1 MAESGVF
8 REYREDALTQIRE
21 ATQDDARWAEFSAPV
36 RAFVR
41 KRVPPGLDADDVVQ
55 DVFLRIVRHRDE
67 LDRVE
72 NLEAWIFRVART
84 ALADA
89 LRAHQRRDGRGS
101 DVDPDE
107 LAGEHAEDAPRAI
120 AELAPCLR
128 PFVSRLDAPYRQ
140 ALELTDLG
148 GMSQTEAATQL
159 GISVSGMKSRVQRA
173 RDQVRRDFLDCCA
186 VQHDARGAIMDVEP
200 RTATSCT
207 PAASIHQIQRLQK

>member
-1 MAESGVF
+1 MRA
-8 REYREDALTQIRE
+8 
-21 ATQDDARWAEFSAPV
+21 ATNDDARWAEFSAPV

-41 KRVPPGLDADDVVQ
+41 KRVPAGLDSDDVVQ

-67 LDRVE
+67 LERVD

-101 DVDPDE
+101 SVDPDD
-107 LAGEHAEDAPRAI
+107 LAADDATDAPRAI

-128 PFVSRLDAPYRQ
+128 PFVSRLDAPYRE

-148 GMSQTEAATQL
+148 GMSQTDAAERV

-173 RDQVRRDFLDCCA
+173 RDQVRQDFVECCA
-186 VQHDARGAIMDVEP
+186 LQRDARGAIMDVEP
-200 RTATSCT
+200 RSTNSCA

>member
-1 MAESGVF
+1 M
-8 REYREDALTQIRE
+8 
-21 ATQDDARWAEFSAPV
+21 

-41 KRVPPGLDADDVVQ
+41 KRVPAGLDADDVVQ
-55 DVFLRIVRHRDE
+55 EVFLRIVRHRDE
-67 LDRVE
+67 LERVD
-72 NLEAWIFRVART
+72 NLEAWVFRVART

-107 LAGEHAEDAPRAI
+107 LSADSSDDAPRAI

-128 PFVSRLDAPYRQ
+128 PFVSRLAAPYRE

-148 GMSQTEAATQL
+148 GMSQTDAATKL

-173 RDQVRRDFLDCCA
+173 REQVRRDFLDCCA
-186 VQHDARGAIMDVEP
+186 VQHDARGAIMDIEP
-200 RTATSCT
+200 RSATSCA
-207 PAASIHQIQRLQK
+207 PAASIHQIQRPQR